1 MRVPRVTEQ
10 QVRITPL
17 PNARQRLS
25 VSADTFGAQRARR
38 LSQTAEGVADLGDD
52 LGGIALDQVRRR
64 RRAEQAELDQLALRS
79 EADAEQGFARWQ
91 SAATDTLAGFQSLQG
106 MDAVGT
112 YQAALAELA
121 GLETRI
127 GEEIGDAAARALFA
141 QQVTR
146 RLPDFQASL
155 ARHHEA
161 QLRAYRATAAE
172 TRIQSAVGAALT
184 NPDLMSGAL
193 AEIAAVSAQQGEAL
207 DLPAEALAGTVAETV
222 RGQTSRIHFGRVEQ
236 LLSQGQS
243 AAALAHLEDYGGQ
256 MTEADRAQLELKAAE
271 ATRRDEVLAG
281 YRAIATGGEL
291 PAALR
296 RAPEAPGEA
305 PDSPERPGPL
315 ETGDLPDATRAEV
328 GQGHGL
334 SPRMLRAQAAATAQA
349 EAQVGSPQA
358 GLHGGYLAQLDR
370 LATADLT
377 DDPEAQGQ
385 IAELLTADYE
395 AEVAARSDA
404 KATALQEVYRGLRD
418 GDYRPASLPPDLAV
432 LLSEAERAEIEAWW
446 QGGLAVAPDAALFEG
461 LIALPPDALLALDL
475 SRPELVRHL
484 SESETARLQSL
495 QAELRRQRGRA
506 PAEGGEGIG
515 DEAEGGEAGGGS
527 DTPGA
532 PLTELNAALEA
543 LGVGASGDG
552 VNETT
557 PDPWGVNHRRI
568 SSLPDRGDPRGTQVA
583 VGIFGDDEGGE
594 ADDTEEGEEGADV
607 LQSAIDFASAVSL
620 VDEEDIGVDIDAS
633 QDTGGAAQGT
643 SSSNSVLPAEI
654 ADSLRGALGDE
665 PFEQL
670 VSTLDVMDMAE
681 RMGLDSDL
689 VVEAGS
695 EAVPAIAATLV
706 YSQLEERDKRLVL
719 RLVHDL
725 HKAGYGRLAFDLRGL
740 IASQRTF
747 GEPHN
752 RYAFAQEPIPLAE
765 AQNSELGAPQL
776 HAEMEARLRQLVG
789 DKTFEQIWYRDA
801 YGMARLMDID
811 PRLVEAAGA
820 EGTTALAAAAAFSQI
835 PQRERILVNKAI
847 QAVDRAGHGKLAF
860 QLRGLIGSQNSLG
873 KDHNRYAMT
882 NEELLAANRADER
895 MLAIIDGARVPLRF
909 LPLPPQ
915 VRVPVGV
922 MLAVFR
928 YGLRNNLAKREAM
941 IEERER

>member
-17 PNARQRLS
+17 PNPRQRLS

-172 TRIQSAVGAALT
+172 TRIQSAIGAALT

-256 MTEADRAQLELKAAE
+256 MTKADRAQLELKAAE
-271 ATRRDEVLAG
+271 AARRDEVLAG

-291 PAALR
+291 PASLR
-296 RAPEAPGEA
+296 RAPQAPGEV
-305 PDSPERPGPL
+305 PDSPERPGPV
-315 ETGDLPDATRAEV
+315 ETGDLPDATRADAV
-328 GQGHGL
+328 QALGL
-334 SPRMLRAQAAATAQA
+334 SPRLLRAQAAATAQA
-349 EAQVGSPQA
+349 EDLAGSPQA

-370 LATADLT
+370 LATAGLT
-377 DDPEAQGQ
+377 DPGVQGQ

-395 AEVAARSDA
+395 AEVAALSEA

-418 GDYRPASLPPDLAV
+418 GGYRPASLPPDLAV

-475 SRPELVRHL
+475 SRPALARHL
-484 SESETARLQSL
+484 SKSETARLQSL

-506 PAEGGEGIG
+506 PAEGGDGIG
-515 DEAEGGEAGGGS
+515 GEAEGREAGGGAGGGS
-527 DTPGA
+527 DTLGA
-532 PLTELNAALEA
+532 PLTELNATLQALD
-543 LGVGASGDG
+543 VGAGGGTASDG
-552 VNETT
+552 AMNETAL
-557 PDPWGVNHRRI
+557 DLWGVNRRRVGV
-568 SSLPDRGDPRGTQVA
+568 LPDDEDPRETQVA
-583 VGIFGDDEGGE
+583 VGIFGDDEDGGE
-594 ADDTEEGEEGADV
+594 DGGGEGEEEREDATGTPAQDA
-607 LQSAIDFASAVSL
+607 SPETEAPPASAEEENAAAEALADLIERASDLSGLSEQEIEALGREALKLIPVVGAPLSYQDGVEAL
-620 VDEEDIGVDIDAS
+620 SQARRALEDEDYWAALQAAGEGLIELGSIVPGVG
-633 QDTGGAAQGT
+633 QAA
-643 SSSNSVLPAEI
+643 
-654 ADSLRGALGDE
+654 RGAKAVGRTVGRAALN
-665 PFEQL
+665 L
-670 VSTLDVMDMAE
+670 LD
-681 RMGLDSDL
+681 
-689 VVEAGS
+689 
-695 EAVPAIAATLV
+695 
-706 YSQLEERDKRLVL
+706 
-719 RLVHDL
+719 
-725 HKAGYGRLAFDLRGL
+725 
-740 IASQRTF
+740 
-747 GEPHN
+747 
-752 RYAFAQEPIPLAE
+752 
-765 AQNSELGAPQL
+765 
-776 HAEMEARLRQLVG
+776 RLRQTRRGSDLGGVSG
-789 DKTFEQIWYRDA
+789 PGGPTARMPEGSFARVRTNSGAEANVKTSGQRLDSIERLKSAMSHVKPSDDA
-801 YGMARLMDID
+801 SVAGLINDGRLYID
-811 PRLVEAAGA
+811 PRAGEEVVNILRGGGAPAADAAFERIVREQGGSLDDVMTRPNGA
-820 EGTTALAAAAAFSQI
+820 RTFTSGDGTTYTRRLSTVSNGETVSVIVVA
-835 PQRERILVNKAI
+835 P
-847 QAVDRAGHGKLAF
+847 G
-860 QLRGLIGSQNSLG
+860 
-873 KDHNRYAMT
+873 
-882 NEELLAANRADER
+882 ANRKDKFEFKVR
-895 MLAIIDGARVPLRF
+895 FDGEGLAR
-909 LPLPPQ
+909 
-915 VRVPVGV
+915 
-922 MLAVFR
+922 
-928 YGLRNNLAKREAM
+928 
-941 IEERER
+941 

>member
-25 VSADTFGAQRARR
+25 VSPDTFGAQRARR

-106 MDAVGT
+106 MNAVGT

-127 GEEIGDAAARALFA
+127 GEEIGDEAARALFA

-155 ARHHEA
+155 RRHHEA

-172 TRIQSAVGAALT
+172 TRIQSAVGAALS
-184 NPDLMSGAL
+184 NPDLMPGAL
-193 AEIAAVSAQQGEAL
+193 AEIAAVSAQQSEAL

-222 RGQTSRIHFGRVEQ
+222 RGRTSRIHFGRVEQ

-271 ATRRDEVLAG
+271 AARRDEVLAG

-291 PAALR
+291 PASLR
-296 RAPEAPGEA
+296 RRPDALGETA
-305 PDSPERPGPL
+305 A
-315 ETGDLPDATRAEV
+315 LPDATRAEAR
-328 GQGHGL
+328 QAPGL
-334 SPRMLRAQAAATAQA
+334 SPRLLRAQAAATAQA

-377 DDPEAQGQ
+377 DPEVQGQ

-475 SRPELVRHL
+475 SRPALARHL

-506 PAEGGEGIG
+506 PAEGGDGIG
-515 DEAEGGEAGGGS
+515 GEVDGGAEA
-527 DTPGA
+527 PGA
-532 PLTELNAALEA
+532 SLTELNAALEA
-543 LGVGASGDG
+543 LGVGMSDGAASDG
-552 VNETT
+552 AVNETA
-557 PDPWGVNHRRI
+557 PDRWGANRRRVG
-568 SSLPDRGDPRGTQVA
+568 SLPEGGDPRETQVA
-583 VGIFGDDEGGE
+583 VGIFGDDEGGKE
-594 ADDTEEGEEGADV
+594 GGGEGEEEREDATETPAQDA
-607 LQSAIDFASAVSL
+607 SPETEAPPASAEEENAAAEALADLIEQASDLSGLSEQEIEALGREALKLIPVVGAPLSYQDGVEAL
-620 VDEEDIGVDIDAS
+620 SQARRALEDEDYW
-633 QDTGGAAQGT
+633 AALQAAGEGLIELG
-643 SSSNSVLPAEI
+643 SIVPVVGQA
-654 ADSLRGALGDE
+654 ARGAKAVGRTVGRAALN
-665 PFEQL
+665 L
-670 VSTLDVMDMAE
+670 LD
-681 RMGLDSDL
+681 
-689 VVEAGS
+689 
-695 EAVPAIAATLV
+695 
-706 YSQLEERDKRLVL
+706 
-719 RLVHDL
+719 
-725 HKAGYGRLAFDLRGL
+725 
-740 IASQRTF
+740 
-747 GEPHN
+747 
-752 RYAFAQEPIPLAE
+752 
-765 AQNSELGAPQL
+765 
-776 HAEMEARLRQLVG
+776 RLRQTRRGSDLGGVPG
-789 DKTFEQIWYRDA
+789 PGGPTARMPEGSFARVRTNSGAEANVKTSGQRLDSIERLKSAMSHVKPSDDA
-801 YGMARLMDID
+801 SVAGLINDGRLYID
-811 PRLVEAAGA
+811 PRAGEEVVNILRGGGAPAADAAFERIVREQGGSLDDVMTRPNGA
-820 EGTTALAAAAAFSQI
+820 RTFTSGDGTTYTRRLSTVSNGETVSVIVVA
-835 PQRERILVNKAI
+835 P
-847 QAVDRAGHGKLAF
+847 G
-860 QLRGLIGSQNSLG
+860 
-873 KDHNRYAMT
+873 
-882 NEELLAANRADER
+882 ANRKDKFEFKVR
-895 MLAIIDGARVPLRF
+895 FDGEGLAR
-909 LPLPPQ
+909 
-915 VRVPVGV
+915 
-922 MLAVFR
+922 
-928 YGLRNNLAKREAM
+928 
-941 IEERER
+941 